1 MEFDCWKLFGYCI
14 LYLVIYKYMSKAKK
28 YSIWVVIILAII
40 GSIFWYMKSKKP
52 VTTYTTAVAEKG
64 NLAQTV
70 SVTGD
75 LVAKDEI
82 TLNFELGGRVSRVF
96 VKESDKVASGDKIAT
111 LTDATLQK
119 QVDQARA
126 GLDQAIATAGGNSD
140 ALREAKVSLENAE
153 DSLDQTK
160 SLNEQTVDAS
170 QQAVDNAQDYYDD
183 VHAAYL
189 DGGSTVALKPT
200 DTAAENALKSAREA
214 LKTVEEQTDLSEI
227 SAKSAFDSA
236 KARVKTVESEFAKSA
251 RNAQVASAQ
260 AVYDMALINL
270 NKATLV
276 SPVNGIITEVNNKPG
291 EILGTGVIKEAF
303 SRVMSLDFIIQ
314 SKVPESDI
322 VKVKLGQHAKVTF
335 DALTLDDIFE
345 GEIIEIDPA
354 STNVQ
359 GVVYYNIKLKLNTV
373 DVRVKPG
380 MSLNIDIA
388 TAEKNDVIMI
398 PSRAIKTE
406 GSKKFVDVLNA
417 DGHSTEKVF
426 IETGLEGDEGMVE
439 VRSGLKGGEKVVT
452 FVATK

>member
-1 MEFDCWKLFGYCI
+1 
-14 LYLVIYKYMSKAKK
+14 MSKVKK
-28 YSIWVVIILAII
+28 WSIWIIIAIAIVGSVV
-40 GSIFWYMKSKKP
+40 WYMKSKKP
-52 VTTYTTAVAEKG
+52 VTTYTTANAEKG

-96 VKESDKVASGDKIAT
+96 VKESDKVAAGDRIAT

-119 QVDQARA
+119 QVNQAKA
-126 GLDQAIATAGGNSD
+126 GLDQAIATSGGNSD
-140 ALREAKVSLENAE
+140 SLREAKVAKDNAE
-153 DSLDQTK
+153 NTLDQTK
-160 SLNEQTVDAS
+160 DLNDQNIAAAKQSVT
-170 QQAVDNAQDYYDD
+170 NAQNYYDD
-183 VHAAYL
+183 TLAYYNSLSDGAAKL
-189 DGGSTVALKPT
+189 QAKPT
-200 DTAAENALKSAREA
+200 LTAAENSLNAAKQA
-214 LKTVEEQTDLSEI
+214 LKTVNEQTDLAEI
-227 SAKSAFDSA
+227 SAENALDSSE
-236 KARVKTVESEFAKSA
+236 ARIKTVQSDYAKNA
-251 RNAQVASAQ
+251 RNAQVAAAQ
-260 AVYDMALINL
+260 AVYDMAMLNL
-270 NKATLV
+270 NKATLI
-276 SPVNGIITEVNNKPG
+276 SPVNGIITEINNKPG
-291 EILGTGVIKEAF
+291 EILGTGVIKETF

-335 DALTLDDIFE
+335 DALTLDDVFD

-388 TAEKNDVIMI
+388 TAQKNDVIMV

-406 GSKKFVDVLNA
+406 ENKKYVEVLKA
-417 DGHSTEKVF
+417 DGITTEKVF

-439 VRSGLKGGEKVVT
+439 VRLGLKGGEKVVT
-452 FVATK
+452 FVTTK

>member
-1 MEFDCWKLFGYCI
+1 MKKFKKIIIWLVIAALIIGGAI
-14 LYLVIYKYMSKAKK
+14 LY
-28 YSIWVVIILAII
+28 
-40 GSIFWYMKSKKP
+40 FKSKKP
-52 VTTYTTAVAEKG
+52 VTTYTTADATRG
-64 NLAQTV
+64 ALAQTV

-82 TLNFELGGRVSRVF
+82 TLNFELGGRVNKVF
-96 VKESDKVASGDKIAT
+96 VKESDRVAAGDRIAT

-119 QVDQARA
+119 QVEQAKA
-126 GLDQAIATAGGNSD
+126 GLDQAIATSGTSSD
-140 ALREAKVSLENAE
+140 SLREAKVSLDNTE
-153 DSLDQTK
+153 DSFDQTK
-160 SLNEQTVDAS
+160 SLNSQTIDAA
-170 QQAVDNAQDYYDD
+170 QQAVDNAQSFYDD
-183 VHAAYL
+183 THAAFL
-189 DGGSTVALKPT
+189 SGGSTVAAKPT
-200 DTAAENALKSAREA
+200 DTAAENALKSAKEN
-214 LKTVEEQTDLSEI
+214 LKTIQEQADLSEI
-227 SAKSAFDSA
+227 TAKSAVDSA
-236 KARVKTVESEFAKSA
+236 KARVKTVESDFAKNA
-251 RNAQVASAQ
+251 RNAQVAAAQ
-260 AVYDMALINL
+260 AVYDMSLINL

-291 EILGTGVIKEAF
+291 EILGTGVIKETF

-335 DALTLDDIFE
+335 DALTLDDVFD

-373 DVRVKPG
+373 DMRVKPG

-398 PSRAIKTE
+398 PARAIKTE
-406 GSKKFVDVLNA
+406 ENKKFTEVLKA
-417 DGHSTEKVF
+417 DGITTEKVF

-452 FVATK
+452 FVTTK